1 MILFKAFAHAVIAT
15 SILPTSDIYDY
26 RKKKVPAA
34 VTTGAESTLHHRLR
48 NGAKSNL
55 TGLAQIHLSNGAAIQ
70 LGRGSPYYFG

>member
-1 MILFKAFAHAVIAT
+1 MIT
-15 SILPTSDIYDY
+15 E
-26 RKKKVPAA
+26 KKKVPAA

-48 NGAKSNL
+48 NGVKSNL